1 MTTINI
7 SNGAAQAA
15 YEILSTEKPGKLD
28 ELFVSG
34 SLALKVK
41 GAKTPPP
48 LPDEK
53 QHEYT
58 DRVLEWRSQ
67 SYGDVEIGED
77 GKDYLRSVLKGMVT
91 EKRLVANE
99 WVVELACAVK
109 LNER

>member
-1 MTTINI
+1 MTITL

-15 YEILSTEKPGKLD
+15 YEILSTEKPAKMD

-41 GAKTPPP
+41 AAKTPPP
-48 LPDEK
+48 LADEK
-53 QHEYT
+53 HHEYT
-58 DRVLEWRSQ
+58 ERVLEWRSLP
-67 SYGDVEIGED
+67 YGEVEIGED
-77 GKDYLRSVLKGMVT
+77 GKDYLRSVLKLMVS

-99 WVVELACAVK
+99 WVVELATAVK